1 MAKIEN
7 AEEICLKSDD
17 DSPEAAKKL
26 GEATTFTSKVMH
38 YYYIYEIFGYYFV
51 EGSIFFLCN

>member
-26 GEATTFTSKVMH
+26 GEATTFTSK
-38 YYYIYEIFGYYFV
+38 GYALLY
-51 EGSIFFLCN
+51 L